1 MYGIIIIVLS
11 QQDLAARN
19 IMVSED
25 EICKVGDFGL
35 LREIP
40 KDADIYVSQTKTKF
54 PIRWMAPES
63 LMKKEFSPAS
73 DVWSF
78 GVIMWEM
85 YNPSELPY
93 KGMDNMQVAV
103 GVSKDLR
110 LSIPEVYPQTVAKIM
125 KACWQQSPSKR
136 PSFLLIAS
144 LLTNVYF
151 GAEWEFIVET

>member
-1 MYGIIIIVLS
+1 
-11 QQDLAARN
+11 
-19 IMVSED
+19 MVSED

-63 LMKKEFSPAS
+63 LMRKEFSPAS

-93 KGMDNMQVAV
+93 KGMNNLQVAV
-103 GVSKDLR
+103 GVNIDLR
-110 LSIPEVYPQTVAKIM
+110 LQIPEVYPPTVVKIM
-125 KACWQQSPSKR
+125 KACWQQSPSKHL
-136 PSFLLIAS
+136 SFLLIAS
-144 LLTNVYF
+144 LLSSEYF
-151 GAEWEFIVET
+151 GAE

>member
-1 MYGIIIIVLS
+1 
-11 QQDLAARN
+11 
-19 IMVSED
+19 MVSED

-40 KDADIYVSQTKTKF
+40 KDADIYVSQTNTKF

-93 KGMDNMQVAV
+93 KGMDNLQVAV
-103 GVSKDLR
+103 GVNQHLR
-110 LSIPEVYPQTVAKIM
+110 LPIPEAYPSTVVKIM
-125 KACWQQSPSKR
+125 KACWQHSPSKR
-136 PSFLLIAS
+136 PSFLLIAK
-144 LLTNVYF
+144 LLSSNAIYF
-151 GAEWEFIVET
+151 GAE